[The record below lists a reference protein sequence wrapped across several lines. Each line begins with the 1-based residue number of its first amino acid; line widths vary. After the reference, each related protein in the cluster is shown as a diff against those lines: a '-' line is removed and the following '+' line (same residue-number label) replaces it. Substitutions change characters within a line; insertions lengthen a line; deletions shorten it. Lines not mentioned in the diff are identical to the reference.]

1 MYIYMKLFI
10 IIMNTYINTSQMGGF
25 KSFNAVL
32 KQMQVF
38 AFKNNERENING
50 LRLEF
55 YLNYIQIQACNGHIA
70 VIHDYIYAGTQRL
83 TSLVTL
89 PTQLIDLPLELV
101 KMLTK
106 VKVDYILKS
115 DLEKFFLVED
125 LEGKEIFKFIKK
137 YSTLMDIKK
146 AIAINLASITK
157 DNEPFNTTLD
167 FTFFEKHK
175 QRKAENE
182 VLAIQDLTAS
192 CFTKWRESKEVEEEY
207 ERQLLLLQSG
217 EKTLEEAEMALPKL
231 RQKIREEA
239 RRIKYELALTYL
251 NGNWEVLR
259 LSELEKGLYAF
270 NADYI
275 NDVLKFIQF
284 TGSEKLEITL
294 YTPKCPLF
302 AKSVFAPTKMKT
314 GNTEVMM
321 MPVRL

>member
-1 MYIYMKLFI
+1 
-10 IIMNTYINTSQMGGF
+10 MNTYIDTSQMGGF

-55 YLNYIQIQACNGHIA
+55 YFNYIQIQACNGHIA

-83 TSLVTL
+83 TSLVKL

-182 VLAIQDLTAS
+182 VLAIQDLIADS
-192 CFTKWRESKEVEEEY
+192 YFERMGVEY
-207 ERQLLLLQSG
+207 QSQLLLLQNG
-217 EKTLEEAEMALPKL
+217 KKTFEEVKIALPKL
-231 RQKIREEA
+231 REKIRKET
-239 RRIKYELALTYL
+239 RHIKYELALTYL

-259 LSELEKGLYAF
+259 LSDFKELKEELYAF